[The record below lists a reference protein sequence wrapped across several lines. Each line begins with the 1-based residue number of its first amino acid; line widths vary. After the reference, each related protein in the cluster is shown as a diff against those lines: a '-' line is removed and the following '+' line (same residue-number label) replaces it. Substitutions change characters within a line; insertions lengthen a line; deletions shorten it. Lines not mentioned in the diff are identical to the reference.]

1 MLFQNNRKI
10 LLLAIA
16 ICLNFIAF
24 SQSNT
29 SFDSLKLTERKKL
42 VDAFEQV
49 KYARVNDSI
58 SKTPILIL
66 TEDNA
71 ALEKIASFDE
81 SLITSLYS
89 KVKEL
94 EQINKTNL
102 NNNTLK
108 EQVAKATH
116 EKYSLIGG
124 GILVVLILSIAF
136 LFIFSISKKKKQINI
151 LLKEKETLT
160 NEKENIKKQFSQIE
174 LEKLELLEN
183 TNNQKTQIQSITQKI
198 ELLQNEIKNNEIKNN
213 EELSKLNFNSSR
225 ISNEYN
231 DAIKRLTQTL
241 REKSELEVIL
251 ENKAKEILEH
261 QNKKN
266 LIDEA
271 TLTIVNR
278 NKELEKELEILKL
291 ENDLHKQN
299 IETET
304 QVRTKIE
311 GELQEFVVQLQAMLP
326 LP

>member
-1 MLFQNNRKI
+1 MLFQNNRKV
-10 LLLAIA
+10 LLLATA

-29 SFDSLKLTERKKL
+29 SFDSVQLTERKNL

-49 KYARVNDSI
+49 KSARINDSI
-58 SKTPILIL
+58 LKTPILIL

-71 ALEKIASFDE
+71 ALEKIASFDKA
-81 SLITSLYS
+81 LITSLYS

-116 EKYSLIGG
+116 KKYSLIGG
-124 GILVVLILSIAF
+124 GILVILILSIAF
-136 LFIFSISKKKKQINI
+136 FFIFLMSKKRKRINI
-151 LLKEKETLT
+151 LLKEKE
-160 NEKENIKKQFSQIE
+160 NITKQFSQIE
-174 LEKLELLEN
+174 IEKFDLLEN
-183 TNNQKTQIQSITQKI
+183 TNNQKTQIQSINQKI
-198 ELLQNEIKNNEIKNN
+198 ELLENEMKNNEIKNN
-213 EELSKLNFNSSR
+213 EELSKLNSDNSR
-225 ISNEYN
+225 IINEYN

-241 REKSELEVIL
+241 REKSELEVVL

-261 QNKKN
+261 QNKTN